1 MATKKYLAKYR
12 KLRQIYERAIDKTIS
27 DETWYRVV
35 SFLKQRFSLRVESE
49 NAETI
54 VETFAGLKR
63 RYSALSPTRE
73 GFEER
78 WRAFKYFYDSQGCY
92 SGIEALSALA
102 NYLKI
107 NLDDVPQST
116 RYYWFSQAGLSYS
129 IHGSYHSK
137 DLALVAFVAAK
148 WAINKR
154 SQPMKSADPKVL
166 TLAK

>member
-12 KLRQIYERAIDKTIS
+12 LLRQTYERALGKTIS

-35 SFLKQRFSLRVESE
+35 SFLKQRFNLRVESE

-63 RYSALSPTRE
+63 RYGALSPTRE

-78 WRAFKYFYDSQGCY
+78 WQAFKHFYDSEGGY
-92 SGIEALSALA
+92 SGIEALSAIA
-102 NYLKI
+102 HYLKI
-107 NLDDVPQST
+107 NLDDVPSST
-116 RYYWFSQAGLSYS
+116 RYYWFSQAGLSFNALNT
-129 IHGSYHSK
+129 YHSK

-154 SQPMKSADPKVL
+154 RQSTKSATIDVL
-166 TLAK
+166 TLVK

>member
-12 KLRQIYERAIDKTIS
+12 QLRQIYERVLGKTIS

-49 NAETI
+49 SAETI

-63 RYSALSPTRE
+63 RYGALSPTRE

-78 WRAFKYFYDSQGCY
+78 WQAFKHFYSSEGGY

-107 NLDDVPQST
+107 NLDDVPSST
-116 RYYWFSQAGLSYS
+116 RYYWFSQVGLSYS
-129 IHGSYHSK
+129 AHGTYHSK

-154 SQPMKSADPKVL
+154 KQTMKSATIEVL
-166 TLAK
+166 ALVK

>member
-12 KLRQIYERAIDKTIS
+12 QLRQIYEQALGKTIS

-35 SFLKQRFSLRVESE
+35 SFLKQRFSFKVESE
-49 NAETI
+49 NAASI

-63 RYSALSPTRE
+63 RYGALSPTRE

-78 WRAFKYFYDSQGCY
+78 WQAFKHFYDLDGGY
-92 SGIEALSALA
+92 RGKEALSAVA

-107 NLDDVPQST
+107 NLDDVPSST
-116 RYYWFSQAGLSYS
+116 RYYWFSQAGLSYNA
-129 IHGSYHSK
+129 GSTYHSK

-154 SQPMKSADPKVL
+154 PQPMKSATIEVL